1 MTTNVLVL
9 GATGM
14 LGSACY
20 KYFSGENDFRTTGT
34 SRSQSTEFLK
44 CSNIS
49 DLSKI
54 LSRHKIDRIINCI
67 GVIKPRIKEQNNAT
81 ILDAIL
87 MNSIFPL
94 ELAEIAESKKI
105 KVIQIATDCVYS
117 GAKGDYV
124 ENDFHD
130 AVDIYGKTKS
140 LGEVKSNYFFNLR
153 TSIIGRELNRV
164 SSLLEWFLSQNNTE
178 IQGFTNHFW
187 NGISTYHFAR
197 ICAAIFRSDNDFYG
211 TQHLVPVDS
220 VSKAQLLEIFKMVY
234 ERKDITIIKSI
245 NPSSINRTLAT
256 ENLERNDLLWSLAG
270 YKGAPSVAQI
280 VKEMKEF
287 EI

>member
-14 LGSACY
+14 LGSVCY
-20 KYFSGENDFRTTGT
+20 KYFSGEHNFRTIGT
-34 SRSQSTEFLK
+34 SRRESSELLK

-54 LSRHKIDRIINCI
+54 VSSHKIDRIINCI

-81 ILDAIL
+81 ILDAIM

-117 GAKGDYV
+117 GAKGNYV
-124 ENDFHD
+124 EKDFHD

-153 TSIIGRELNRV
+153 TSIIGHELNRV
-164 SSLLEWFLSQNNTE
+164 SSLLEWFLSHNNAE

-197 ICAAIFRSDNDFYG
+197 ICGAIIRSNYDFYG
-211 TQHLVPVDS
+211 IQHLVPVDS
-220 VSKAQLLEIFKMVY
+220 VSKAQLLETFKMVY
-234 ERKDITIIKSI
+234 ERNDVTIIRSVNSNSI
-245 NPSSINRTLAT
+245 DRTLAT
-256 ENLERNDLLWSLAG
+256 ENPEINDLLWSLAG
-270 YKGAPSVAQI
+270 YKVAPSVAQI

-287 EI
+287 KV

>member
-1 MTTNVLVL
+1 MTTSVLVL

-20 KYFSGENDFRTTGT
+20 KYFSGEHNFRTIGT
-34 SRSQSTEFLK
+34 SRSQSSEFLK

-54 LSRHKIDRIINCI
+54 LSSHKIDRIINCI
-67 GVIKPRIKEQNNAT
+67 GVIKPRIKDQNNAT

-117 GAKGDYV
+117 GAKGNYV
-124 ENDFHD
+124 ETDFHD
-130 AVDIYGKTKS
+130 ALDIYGKTKS
-140 LGEVKSNYFFNLR
+140 LGEVKSNYFLNLR
-153 TSIIGRELNRV
+153 TSIIGREMNRV
-164 SSLLEWFLSQNNTE
+164 SSLLEWFVTQNNSE

-187 NGISTYHFAR
+187 NGVSTYHFAR
-197 ICAAIFRSDNDFYG
+197 ICAAIFRSKNDFYG

-220 VSKAQLLEIFKMVY
+220 VSKAQLLEIFKIVY
-234 ERKDITIIKSI
+234 ERTDITIIKSV
-245 NPSSINRTLAT
+245 NSSSINRTLAT
-256 ENLERNDLLWSLAG
+256 ENLERNNLLWSLAG

-287 EI
+287 EF